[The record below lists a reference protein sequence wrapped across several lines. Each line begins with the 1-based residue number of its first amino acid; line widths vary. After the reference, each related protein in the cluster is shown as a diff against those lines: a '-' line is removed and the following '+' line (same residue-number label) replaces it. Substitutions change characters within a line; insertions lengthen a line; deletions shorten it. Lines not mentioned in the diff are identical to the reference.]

1 MSSIRGEL
9 GARAMRVVVL
19 SPYPEA
25 LLPALEAAGDEPF
38 TLNEPISIALLSGL
52 RADWIVSYGYR
63 HMIRKP
69 VLDQW
74 PGRVINLHISLLPFN
89 RGSDPNFWSWF
100 DGTPKGITI
109 HQVDP
114 GLDTGP
120 ILAQREVVFSGGE
133 TLRTSYDQLRTEM
146 EKLFEE
152 SWPAIRGG
160 AVATPQDAG
169 GSYHRQADKDEVF
182 GRLSR
187 AFDTPVREVEE
198 LGAARRTAAIR
209 QG

>member
-1 MSSIRGEL
+1 
-9 GARAMRVVVL
+9 MRVVVL

-25 LLPALEAAGDEPF
+25 LLPALEAAGDEAF
-38 TLNEPISIALLSGL
+38 TVNEPISVPLLSDL

-63 HMIRKP
+63 HMIRQP

-74 PGRVINLHISLLPFN
+74 AGRVINLHISLLPFN

-120 ILAQREVVFSGGE
+120 ILAQHEVAFSGSE
-133 TLRTSYDQLRTEM
+133 TLRTSYDRLRTDI
-146 EKLFEE
+146 EKLFEV
-152 SWPAIRGG
+152 SWPAICGG
-160 AVATPQDAG
+160 AAAAPQGPG
-169 GSYHRQADKDEVF
+169 GTYHRQADKDEVF
-182 GRLSR
+182 GLLSR

-198 LGAARRTAAIR
+198 LGVARRRAAIR
-209 QG
+209 HG